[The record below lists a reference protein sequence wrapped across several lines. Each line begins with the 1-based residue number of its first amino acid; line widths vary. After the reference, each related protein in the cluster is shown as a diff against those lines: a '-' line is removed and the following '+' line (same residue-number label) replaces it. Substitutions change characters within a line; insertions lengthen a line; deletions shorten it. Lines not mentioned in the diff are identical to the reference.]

1 MTEFEKNEINNG
13 TENAGETVKR
23 DAAGETASDKTTG
36 ETVVDETVGVSS
48 EARKLAARGGIPTGV
63 DAGSGNAAAAKG
75 FSLKDTWFYY
85 KWHILIALFFVTV
98 FTVLIVQSV
107 TKDKYDLRV
116 LYAGPAVLSDESRGA
131 ITEALAQQIDVDCN
145 GDGVKN
151 AELFD
156 LILMNTEEM
165 QAMYDKGVSDYF
177 LNPSIIKDNQE
188 TLSVNSMAGQYV
200 IFFIDADYYGTL
212 RDNGVF
218 IPLDEMGV
226 TSGQRKDEYSV
237 YLSSLDL
244 AKFYTAFNVF
254 PADTLVCV
262 KRLSS
267 TAKKK
272 DAQLWED
279 NKRIFKLLTDFK
291 LPEDF
296 VPEK

>member
-1 MTEFEKNEINNG
+1 
-13 TENAGETVKR
+13 
-23 DAAGETASDKTTG
+23 
-36 ETVVDETVGVSS
+36 
-48 EARKLAARGGIPTGV
+48 
-63 DAGSGNAAAAKG
+63 
-75 FSLKDTWFYY
+75 
-85 KWHILIALFFVTV
+85 
-98 FTVLIVQSV
+98 
-107 TKDKYDLRV
+107 
-116 LYAGPAVLSDESRGA
+116 
-131 ITEALAQQIDVDCN
+131 
-145 GDGVKN
+145 
-151 AELFD
+151 
-156 LILMNTEEM
+156 
-165 QAMYDKGVSDYF
+165 
-177 LNPSIIKDNQE
+177 
-188 TLSVNSMAGQYV
+188 MAGQYV